1 MFDKPHMPLSY
12 LINLQYWPQTP
23 TCREYVSLLALPVAV
38 ISNSMQ
44 KEKAWRAGGVLAPE
58 AIVPLWLGVE
68 ICTDSEEQIDNFYQV
83 AYLS

>member
-1 MFDKPHMPLSY
+1 MPHISLSY
-12 LINLQYWPQTP
+12 LIDLQYWPQTP
-23 TCREYVSLLALPVAV
+23 TCKGYASLLALPVAV
-38 ISNSMQ
+38 ISDSMQ
-44 KEKAWRAGGVLAPE
+44 KEKVVASGGVLAPE